1 MLKLVSIMRRRG
13 SWNGV
18 VFSHSSGNTH
28 KLLPLVETWYNF
40 FFARAAVLA
49 RGKNLQVFTIIIMT
63 WHGLAIYNNF
73 YLLIVSAQTT
83 AHMWGRITYSA
94 RTP

>member
-1 MLKLVSIMRRRG
+1 MLKLVSIIRRRG

-28 KLLPLVETWYNF
+28 KLLPLVENNF
-40 FFARAAVLA
+40 FFARAAALA

-83 AHMWGRITYSA
+83 AHMWGRIT
-94 RTP
+94 

>member
-1 MLKLVSIMRRRG
+1 MLKLVSIIRRRW

-28 KLLPLVETWYNF
+28 KLLPLVEIKLEDLV
-40 FFARAAVLA
+40 AAALA

-63 WHGLAIYNNF
+63 WHGLAMYNDF

-83 AHMWGRITYSA
+83 AHMWGHYLQCTH
-94 RTP
+94 TLN